1 VADQTDVE
9 GNHHRAEDGDYGEA
23 GQDAAPHEVLE
34 NQGAEASI
42 TYVTGLNVA
51 ATSMGLVSRSRG
63 TKFGVMKSS
72 GKKTRPPELVAAA
85 LASRL
90 DDEHA
95 LHRLGDETAK
105 HERCA
110 RNGAARSLSK

>member
-1 VADQTDVE
+1 ML
-9 GNHHRAEDGDYGEA
+9 RATIT
-23 GQDAAPHEVLE
+23 APRTATTAKPGRMRLHTRSWRIRERS
-34 NQGAEASI
+34 ASI

>member
-1 VADQTDVE
+1 MDVE

-63 TKFGVMKSS
+63 TKFGVRKSS
-72 GKKTRPPELVAAA
+72 GKKTSPPELEA
-85 LASRL
+85 L
-90 DDEHA
+90 
-95 LHRLGDETAK
+95 
-105 HERCA
+105 
-110 RNGAARSLSK
+110 RSLILQDLVWSRILPGFAMVAVLGAVMVALNIRLIRHYD